1 MMRVA
6 AIGGRSCCAIRGVRR
21 CNQAALPQLSAGPQY
36 KNPSEMSQRKAL
48 KMGISVPCH
57 RTYKN
62 SGLSTFVSRTQWAG
76 RVNAREQTCGEFD
89 RGALG

>member
-1 MMRVA
+1 MVRVA
-6 AIGGRSCCAIRGVRR
+6 AIGGRIVLCEAVASDDATKR
-21 CNQAALPQLSAGPQY
+21 LPQLPAGPQY

-62 SGLSTFVSRTQWAG
+62 SGLSRFVSRTQWAG

>member
-48 KMGISVPCH
+48 KNGHFRSVSPH
-57 RTYKN
+57 IQKQWM
-62 SGLSTFVSRTQWAG
+62 STFVSRTQWAG